1 MRWNRRIPLP
11 QAQRPSNR
19 PVPGASATVTLPQ
32 PEAAADHETI
42 VVLDFG
48 AQYSQLIA
56 RRVRELGVR
65 TVLAP
70 CDQPEAL
77 CVPNLRGV
85 ILSGGPT
92 SVYDDG
98 APQLPATVL
107 EAGVPVLGICYGM
120 QLLGHSM
127 GGSVERADDREYGP
141 ARARITDSSHAIF
154 RGVPDEIDVWM
165 SHGDVV
171 AEPPPGLRPLA
182 RTQSSMAAM
191 GNDNGVVAVQFHP
204 EVRHTAHGQRLLRNF
219 AVDMCG
225 CRGDWVASSI
235 IEERVAQI
243 RSQVGNGHV
252 ICGLSGGVD
261 SAVTAALISRAVGD
275 RLTAILIDTGLLRA
289 NEAAEVRETFEEGFD
304 LRLAVV
310 DAAAEFL
317 GALRGVTDPEAK
329 RQVIGERF
337 VRVFEREASRIADAD
352 FLAQGTIYPDVIE
365 SGGIHGSAAVIKSHH
380 NVGGLPDDLEFD
392 LVEPL
397 RDLFKDEVR
406 ALGSQLGLPDHL
418 VWRQPFPGPGLA
430 VRIVGEV
437 TAPKVTLLQQADAIL
452 RAEIAEAGL
461 ERQLSQFFAVLPG
474 VQTVGVM
481 GDGRS
486 YGELIALRAVTT
498 DDFMTADW
506 ARIPNDVLARISAR
520 IVNEVPNATRVV
532 YDVTSKPPG
541 TIEWE

>member
-1 MRWNRRIPLP
+1 VT
-11 QAQRPSNR
+11 PS
-19 PVPGASATVTLPQ
+19 Q
-32 PEAAADHETI
+32 PIAAADHETI

-65 TVLAP
+65 TVLAA
-70 CDQPEAL
+70 CNQPKAL
-77 CVPNLRGV
+77 QVPNLRGV

-92 SVYDDG
+92 SVYDQG
-98 APQLPATVL
+98 APHLPATVL
-107 EAGVPVLGICYGM
+107 EAGVPILGICYGM
-120 QLLGHSM
+120 QLLGHSL
-127 GGSVERADDREYGP
+127 GGTVEPAENREYGP
-141 ARARITDSSHAIF
+141 AQAHISDTSHVFF
-154 RGVPDEIDVWM
+154 RGVPDELDVWM

-171 AEPPPGLRPLA
+171 ASVPPGFRPLA
-182 RTQSSMAAM
+182 HTQSSLAAM

-204 EVRHTAHGQRLLRNF
+204 EVRHTAHGKRLLRNF

-225 CRGDWVASSI
+225 CRGDWVPSSI
-235 IEERVAQI
+235 IDERVAAI
-243 RSQVGNGHV
+243 RRQVGHGHV

-261 SAVTAALISRAVGD
+261 SAVTAALVSRAVGG

-289 NEAAEVRETFEEGFD
+289 DEAAEVESTFREGFD
-304 LRLAVV
+304 LQLVIV
-310 DAAAEFL
+310 DAADEFL
-317 GALRGVTDPEAK
+317 AGLRGVTDPETK
-329 RQVIGERF
+329 RRVIGERF
-337 VRVFEREASRIADAD
+337 VRVFEREAARIANAD

-380 NVGGLPDDLEFD
+380 NVGGLPDDLEFE

-406 ALGSQLGLPDHL
+406 ALGTQLGLPADL

-437 TAPKVTLLQQADAIL
+437 TASKVALLQQADAIL

-461 ERQLSQFFAVLPG
+461 ERQLSQYFAVLPG

-520 IVNEVPNATRVV
+520 IVNEVPSATRVV

>member
-1 MRWNRRIPLP
+1 MNLAPTRREP
-11 QAQRPSNR
+11 
-19 PVPGASATVTLPQ
+19 
-32 PEAAADHETI
+32 AADHETI

-65 TVLAP
+65 TILAP
-70 CDQPEAL
+70 CDHPDAL
-77 CVPNLRGV
+77 REPNLRGV

-98 APQLPATVL
+98 APQLPSTVMQ
-107 EAGVPVLGICYGM
+107 AGVPVLGICYGM
-120 QLLGHSM
+120 QLLGHSL
-127 GGSVERADDREYGP
+127 GGTVEPADDREYGP
-141 ARARITDSSHAIF
+141 ARARISDGSHAFF
-154 RGVPDEIDVWM
+154 RGAPDEIDVWM

-171 AEPPPGLRPLA
+171 ANVPPGFRPLA
-182 RTQSSMAAM
+182 HTQSAVAAM

-204 EVRHTAHGQRLLRNF
+204 EVRHTTHGQLLLRNF

-225 CRGDWVASSI
+225 CRGDWRPSSI
-235 IEERVAQI
+235 IDERVAQI
-243 RSQVGNGHV
+243 RRQVGAGHV

-261 SAVTAALISRAVGD
+261 SAVTAALVSRAVGD

-289 NEAAEVRETFEEGFD
+289 NEAAEVEATFQAGFD
-304 LRLAVV
+304 LRLVVV
-310 DAAAEFL
+310 DATDEFL
-317 GALRGVTDPEAK
+317 GALRGVTDPEVK
-329 RQVIGERF
+329 RQIIGERF
-337 VRVFEREASRIADAD
+337 VRVFEREAARIADAD

-365 SGGIHGSAAVIKSHH
+365 SGGVHGSAAVIKSHH
-380 NVGGLPDDLEFD
+380 NVGGLPDDLEFE

-406 ALGSQLGLPDHL
+406 ALGARLGLPDAL

-437 TAPKVTLLQQADAIL
+437 TAPKVALLQQADAIL
-452 RAEIAEAGL
+452 RAEIADTGL
-461 ERQLSQFFAVLPG
+461 ERQLSQYFAVLPG
-474 VQTVGVM
+474 VRTVGVM

-486 YGELIALRAVTT
+486 YGALVALRAVTT

-520 IVNEVPNATRVV
+520 IVNEVPDATRVV

>member
-1 MRWNRRIPLP
+1 MAPFAP
-11 QAQRPSNR
+11 DA
-19 PVPGASATVTLPQ
+19 GAA
-32 PEAAADHETI
+32 HETI

-70 CDQPEAL
+70 CDEPDAL
-77 CVPNLRGV
+77 RVSNLRGV

-92 SVYDDG
+92 SVYDKG
-98 APQLPATVL
+98 APQLPPAVL
-107 EAGVPVLGICYGM
+107 TAGVPVLGICYGM
-120 QLLGHSM
+120 QLLGHSL
-127 GGSVERADDREYGP
+127 GGSVEPADDREYGP
-141 ARARITDSSHAIF
+141 ALARITDSSHAIF

-171 AEPPPGLRPLA
+171 ADVPPGFRALA

-204 EVRHTAHGQRLLRNF
+204 EVRHTTHGRRLLYNF

-225 CRGDWVASSI
+225 CRGDWVPASI
-235 IEERVAQI
+235 IDERVAQI
-243 RSQVGNGHV
+243 RRQVGNGHV

-261 SAVTAALISRAVGD
+261 SAVTAALVSRAVGD

-289 NEAAEVRETFEEGFD
+289 DEAAEVESTFGQGFD
-304 LRLAVV
+304 LQLIIV
-310 DAAAEFL
+310 DAADEFL
-317 GALRGVTDPEAK
+317 AALRGVTDPEAK

-337 VRVFEREASRIADAD
+337 VRVFEREAARIADAD

-380 NVGGLPDDLEFD
+380 NVGGLPDDLEFE

-406 ALGSQLGLPDHL
+406 ALGSQLGLPEAL

-437 TAPKVTLLQQADAIL
+437 TASKVALLQQADAIL

-461 ERQLSQFFAVLPG
+461 ERQLSQYFAVLPG

-506 ARIPNDVLARISAR
+506 ARIPSDVLARISAR
-520 IVNEVPNATRVV
+520 VVNEVPNATRVV

>member
-1 MRWNRRIPLP
+1 MNRALHSQDP
-11 QAQRPSNR
+11 
-19 PVPGASATVTLPQ
+19 AT
-32 PEAAADHETI
+32 DHETI

-56 RRVRELGVR
+56 RRVRELGIR
-65 TVLAP
+65 AVLAP
-70 CDQPEAL
+70 CNQPGAL
-77 CVPNLRGV
+77 HEPNLRGV

-98 APQLPATVL
+98 APQLPSSVL

-120 QLLGHSM
+120 QLLGHSL
-127 GGSVERADDREYGP
+127 GGAVEPAEDREYGP
-141 ARARITDSSHAIF
+141 ARARITDNSHAIF

-171 AEPPPGLRPLA
+171 ANVPPGFRPLA
-182 RTQSSMAAM
+182 CTETSPVTAM

-204 EVRHTAHGQRLLRNF
+204 EVRHTAHGQQLLRNF

-225 CRGDWVASSI
+225 CRGDWVPVAI
-235 IEERVAQI
+235 IDERVAQI
-243 RSQVGNGHV
+243 RQQVGNGHV

-261 SAVTAALISRAVGD
+261 SAVTAALVSRAVGH

-289 NEAAEVRETFEEGFD
+289 NEAAEVETTFGEGFD
-304 LRLAVV
+304 LRLVIV
-310 DAAAEFL
+310 DAADEFL

-337 VRVFEREASRIADAD
+337 VRVFEREAARIADAD

-365 SGGIHGSAAVIKSHH
+365 SGGVHGSAAVIKSHH

-406 ALGSQLGLPDHL
+406 ALGSQLGLPDAL

-437 TAPKVTLLQQADAIL
+437 TASKVALLQQADAIL

-461 ERQLSQFFAVLPG
+461 ERQLSQYFAVLPG

>member
-1 MRWNRRIPLP
+1 MAPT
-11 QAQRPSNR
+11 A
-19 PVPGASATVTLPQ
+19 PQ
-32 PEAAADHETI
+32 PPADHETI

-70 CDQPEAL
+70 CDQPDAL
-77 CVPNLRGV
+77 REPNLRGV

-98 APQLPATVL
+98 APQLPSTVL

-120 QLLGHSM
+120 QLLGHSL
-127 GGSVERADDREYGP
+127 GGAVEPADDREYGP
-141 ARARITDSSHAIF
+141 VRARITDSSHTIF

-171 AEPPPGLRPLA
+171 AEVPPGLRPLA

-204 EVRHTAHGQRLLRNF
+204 EVRHTAHGQQLLRNF

-261 SAVTAALISRAVGD
+261 SAVTAALVARAVGG

-304 LRLAVV
+304 LRLVIV
-310 DAAAEFL
+310 DAADEFL

-337 VRVFEREASRIADAD
+337 VRVFEREAARIADAD

-380 NVGGLPDDLEFD
+380 NVGGLPDDLEFE

-437 TAPKVTLLQQADAIL
+437 TAPKVALLQQADAIF
-452 RAEIAEAGL
+452 RSEIAETGL

-520 IVNEVPNATRVV
+520 IVNEVPSATRVV

>member
-1 MRWNRRIPLP
+1 VASPP
-11 QAQRPSNR
+11 QDT
-19 PVPGASATVTLPQ
+19 AT
-32 PEAAADHETI
+32 DHETI

-70 CDQPEAL
+70 CTQPDAL
-77 CVPNLRGV
+77 QEPNLRGV

-98 APQLPATVL
+98 PPQLPAAVL

-120 QLLGHSM
+120 QLLGHSL
-127 GGSVERADDREYGP
+127 GGAVEPADDREYGP
-141 ARARITDSSHAIF
+141 ARAHITDSSHAIF
-154 RGVPDEIDVWM
+154 RGVPDAFDVWM

-171 AEPPPGLRPLA
+171 ADVPPGFRPLA
-182 RTQSSMAAM
+182 RTQSHVAAM

-204 EVRHTAHGQRLLRNF
+204 EVRHTAHGQQLLRNF

-225 CRGDWVASSI
+225 CRGDWVSSSI
-235 IEERVAQI
+235 IDERTAQI
-243 RSQVGNGHV
+243 RRQVGDGHV

-261 SAVTAALISRAVGD
+261 SAVTAALVSRAVGD

-289 NEAAEVRETFEEGFD
+289 NEAAEVETTFGEGFD
-304 LRLAVV
+304 LQLVIV
-310 DAAAEFL
+310 DAADEFL

-337 VRVFEREASRIADAD
+337 VRVFEREAVRIANAD

-365 SGGIHGSAAVIKSHH
+365 SGGVHGSAAVIKSHH
-380 NVGGLPDDLEFD
+380 NVGGLPDDLEFE

-406 ALGSQLGLPDHL
+406 ALGTQLGLPADL

-437 TAPKVTLLQQADAIL
+437 NAPKVALLQQADAIL

-461 ERQLSQFFAVLPG
+461 ERQLSQYFAVLPG

-506 ARIPNDVLARISAR
+506 ARIPTDVLARISAR

>member
-1 MRWNRRIPLP
+1 M
-11 QAQRPSNR
+11 
-19 PVPGASATVTLPQ
+19 SAAPTTR
-32 PEAAADHETI
+32 ETAADHETI

-56 RRVRELGVR
+56 RRVREFGVR
-65 TVLAP
+65 TILAP
-70 CDQPEAL
+70 CNEPTAL
-77 CVPNLRGV
+77 HVPNLRGI

-92 SVYDDG
+92 SVYDHG
-98 APQLPATVL
+98 APQLPSTVL
-107 EAGVPVLGICYGM
+107 GAGVPVLGICYGM

-127 GGSVERADDREYGP
+127 GGSVEPADDREYGP

-171 AEPPPGLRPLA
+171 ANVPPGFRPLA
-182 RTQSSMAAM
+182 RTQSAVAAM

-225 CRGDWVASSI
+225 CRGDWSPSSI
-235 IEERVAQI
+235 IDERVAQI
-243 RSQVGNGHV
+243 RRQVGGGHV

-261 SAVTAALISRAVGD
+261 SAVTAALVARAVGD

-289 NEAAEVRETFEEGFD
+289 DEAAEVEATFHDGFD
-304 LRLAVV
+304 MRLVIV
-310 DAAAEFL
+310 DAADEFL
-317 GALRGVTDPEAK
+317 DALRGVTDPEAK
-329 RQVIGERF
+329 RRIIGERF
-337 VRVFEREASRIADAD
+337 VRAFEREASRIADAD

-365 SGGIHGSAAVIKSHH
+365 SGGVHGSAAVIKSHH
-380 NVGGLPDDLEFD
+380 NVGGLPDDVEFE

-406 ALGSQLGLPDHL
+406 ALGSRLGLTDEL

-430 VRIVGEV
+430 VRIVGDV
-437 TAPKVTLLQQADAIL
+437 TAAKVAMLQQADAIL

-461 ERQLSQFFAVLPG
+461 ERQLSQYFAVLPG
-474 VQTVGVM
+474 VRTVGVM

-486 YGELIALRAVTT
+486 YGELVALRAVTT

-506 ARIPNDVLARISAR
+506 SRLPFDVLARISAR
-520 IVNEVPNATRVV
+520 IVNEVPDATRVV

>member
-1 MRWNRRIPLP
+1 MRRHRLVPLP
-11 QAQRPSNR
+11 QVRRPSAR
-19 PVPGASATVTLPQ
+19 PATGATLKVAPFA
-32 PEAAADHETI
+32 PDAGAAHETI

-70 CDQPEAL
+70 CDEPDAL
-77 CVPNLRGV
+77 RVSNLRGV

-92 SVYDDG
+92 SVYDKG
-98 APQLPATVL
+98 APQLPPAVL
-107 EAGVPVLGICYGM
+107 TAGVPVLGICYGM
-120 QLLGHSM
+120 QLLGHSL
-127 GGSVERADDREYGP
+127 GGSVEPADDREYGP
-141 ARARITDSSHAIF
+141 ALARITDSSHAIF

-171 AEPPPGLRPLA
+171 ADVPPGFRALA

-204 EVRHTAHGQRLLRNF
+204 EVRHTTHGRRLLYNF

-225 CRGDWVASSI
+225 CRGDWVPASI
-235 IEERVAQI
+235 IDERVAQI
-243 RSQVGNGHV
+243 RRQVGNGHV

-261 SAVTAALISRAVGD
+261 SAVTAALVSRAVGD

-289 NEAAEVRETFEEGFD
+289 DEAAEVESTFGQGFD
-304 LRLAVV
+304 LQLIIV
-310 DAAAEFL
+310 DAADEFL
-317 GALRGVTDPEAK
+317 AALRGVTDPEAK

-337 VRVFEREASRIADAD
+337 VRVFEREAARIADAD

-380 NVGGLPDDLEFD
+380 NVGGLPDDLEFE

-406 ALGSQLGLPDHL
+406 ALGSQLGLPEAL

-437 TAPKVTLLQQADAIL
+437 TASKVALLQQADAIL

-461 ERQLSQFFAVLPG
+461 ERQLSQYFAVLPG

-506 ARIPNDVLARISAR
+506 ARIPSDVLARISAR
-520 IVNEVPNATRVV
+520 VVNEVPNATRVV

>member
-1 MRWNRRIPLP
+1 MNASPSPP
-11 QAQRPSNR
+11 QT
-19 PVPGASATVTLPQ
+19 AT
-32 PEAAADHETI
+32 DHETI

-48 AQYSQLIA
+48 AQYSQLIV

-70 CDQPEAL
+70 CNQPEAL
-77 CVPNLRGV
+77 RVPNLRGI

-92 SVYDDG
+92 SVYDEG
-98 APQLPATVL
+98 APQLPSPVL

-120 QLLGHSM
+120 QLLGHSL
-127 GGSVERADDREYGP
+127 GGSVEPAQDREYGP
-141 ARARITDSSHAIF
+141 ARAQVSDRSHALF

-171 AEPPPGLRPLA
+171 ATVPPGFRQLA
-182 RTQSSMAAM
+182 RTHTSPVAAM

-204 EVRHTAHGQRLLRNF
+204 EVRHTSHGQRLLRNF

-225 CRGDWVASSI
+225 CRGDWTPSSI
-235 IEERVAQI
+235 IDERVARI
-243 RSQVGNGHV
+243 RRQVGGEHV

-261 SAVTAALISRAVGD
+261 SAVTAALVTRAVGN

-289 NEAAEVRETFEEGFD
+289 NEAAEIEATFHDGFD
-304 LRLAVV
+304 LRLVIV
-310 DAAAEFL
+310 DAADEFL
-317 GALRGVTDPEAK
+317 GALRGVIDPEAK
-329 RQVIGERF
+329 RQIIGERF
-337 VRVFEREASRIADAD
+337 VRAFEREASLIANAD

-365 SGGIHGSAAVIKSHH
+365 SGGVHGGAAVIKSHH
-380 NVGGLPDDLEFD
+380 NVGGLPDDLEFE

-406 ALGSQLGLPDHL
+406 ALGSELGLPEAL

-437 TAPKVTLLQQADAIL
+437 TAAKVALLQQADAIL

-474 VQTVGVM
+474 VRTVGVM

-486 YGELIALRAVTT
+486 YGELVALRAVTT

-506 ARIPNDVLARISAR
+506 ARIPHDVLARISAR
-520 IVNEVPNATRVV
+520 IVNEVPDATRVV

>member
-1 MRWNRRIPLP
+1 M
-11 QAQRPSNR
+11 
-19 PVPGASATVTLPQ
+19 
-32 PEAAADHETI
+32 
-42 VVLDFG
+42 VLDFG

-70 CDQPEAL
+70 CDQPDAL
-77 CVPNLRGV
+77 REPNLRGV

-107 EAGVPVLGICYGM
+107 EADVPVLGICYGM
-120 QLLGHSM
+120 QLLGHSL
-127 GGSVERADDREYGP
+127 GGSVVPADDREYGP
-141 ARARITDSSHAIF
+141 ARARITDNSHPMF
-154 RGVPDEIDVWM
+154 RGVPEEIDVWM

-171 AEPPPGLRPLA
+171 AQVPPGLRPLA
-182 RTQSSMAAM
+182 RTDSSTAAM

-204 EVRHTAHGQRLLRNF
+204 EVRHTTHGRRLLYNF

-225 CRGDWVASSI
+225 CRGDWVPASI
-235 IEERVAQI
+235 IDERVAQI
-243 RSQVGNGHV
+243 RRQVGNGHV

-261 SAVTAALISRAVGD
+261 SAVTAALVSRAVGD
-275 RLTAILIDTGLLRA
+275 RLSAILIDTGLLRA
-289 NEAAEVRETFEEGFD
+289 DEAAEVESTFGEGFD
-304 LRLAVV
+304 LQLVIV
-310 DAAAEFL
+310 DAADEFL
-317 GALRGVTDPEAK
+317 GALRGVTDPESK

-337 VRVFEREASRIADAD
+337 VRVFEREAARIADAD

-365 SGGIHGSAAVIKSHH
+365 SGGVHGSAAVIKSHH
-380 NVGGLPDDLEFD
+380 NVGGLPDDLEFE

-406 ALGSQLGLPDHL
+406 ALGSRLGLPDDL
-418 VWRQPFPGPGLA
+418 VWRQPFPGPGPGRPHRRRGHRVPRWPCSSRPTPSCA
-430 VRIVGEV
+430 N
-437 TAPKVTLLQQADAIL
+437 
-452 RAEIAEAGL
+452 EIAEAGL
-461 ERQLSQFFAVLPG
+461 ERQFSQYFAVLPG
-474 VQTVGVM
+474 VRTVGVM

>member
-1 MRWNRRIPLP
+1 MRRHRRIALP
-11 QAQRPSNR
+11 QVRVPANR
-19 PVPGASATVTLPQ
+19 ASRITTIDVQ
-32 PEAAADHETI
+32 PRLRDPTSDHETI

-70 CDQPEAL
+70 CNDPDAL
-77 CVPNLRGV
+77 RMDNLRGI

-92 SVYDDG
+92 SVYDEG
-98 APQLPATVL
+98 APQLPSAVL
-107 EAGVPVLGICYGM
+107 KAGVPVLGICYGM
-120 QLLGHSM
+120 QLLGHSL
-127 GGSVERADDREYGP
+127 GGSVEPANDREYGP
-141 ARARITDSSHAIF
+141 AHAHISERSHAF
-154 RGVPDEIDVWM
+154 FQDVPRQIEVWM
-165 SHGDVV
+165 SHGDIV
-171 AEPPPGLRPLA
+171 ADVPPGFRPLA
-182 RTQSSMAAM
+182 HTRSSVAAM

-204 EVRHTAHGQRLLRNF
+204 EVRHTAYGQRLLHNF
-219 AVDMCG
+219 AIEMCG

-235 IEERVAQI
+235 IDERVAHI
-243 RSQVGNGHV
+243 RRQVGAGHV

-261 SAVTAALISRAVGD
+261 SAVTAALIARAVGN

-289 NEAAEVRETFEEGFD
+289 NEAAEVKATFQDGFD
-304 LRLAVV
+304 LRLIVV
-310 DAAAEFL
+310 DAADEFL
-317 GALRGVTDPEAK
+317 DALRGVSDPEAK

-337 VRVFEREASRIADAD
+337 VRTFEREAARLADAE

-365 SGGIHGSAAVIKSHH
+365 SGGIHGSAALIKSHH
-380 NVGGLPDDLEFD
+380 NVGGLPDDLEFE

-406 ALGSQLGLPDHL
+406 ALGSQLDLPDDL

-437 TAPKVTLLQQADAIL
+437 TAPKVALLQQADAIL

-461 ERQLSQFFAVLPG
+461 ERQLAQFFAVLPG
-474 VQTVGVM
+474 VRTVGVM

-486 YGELIALRAVTT
+486 YGELVALRAVTT

-520 IVNEVPNATRVV
+520 IVNEVPDATRVV

>member
-1 MRWNRRIPLP
+1 MNVVQPRRE
-11 QAQRPSNR
+11 
-19 PVPGASATVTLPQ
+19 PVT
-32 PEAAADHETI
+32 DHETI

-65 TVLAP
+65 TILAP
-70 CDQPEAL
+70 CNQPDAL
-77 CVPNLRGV
+77 RVSNLRGI

-98 APQLPATVL
+98 APQLPSTVL

-120 QLLGHSM
+120 QLLGHSL
-127 GGSVERADDREYGP
+127 GGSVEPADDREYGP
-141 ARARITDSSHAIF
+141 ARAQIADSSHALF
-154 RGVPDEIDVWM
+154 QGVPDEIDVWM

-171 AEPPPGLRPLA
+171 ANVPPGFRPLA
-182 RTQSSMAAM
+182 RTHTSPVAAM

-225 CRGDWVASSI
+225 CRGDWTSSSI
-235 IEERVAQI
+235 IDERLAQI
-243 RSQVGNGHV
+243 RRQVGGGHV

-261 SAVTAALISRAVGD
+261 SAVTAALVARAVGN

-289 NEAAEVRETFEEGFD
+289 NEATEVKATFQDGFD
-304 LRLAVV
+304 LRLVIL
-310 DAAAEFL
+310 DAADEFL

-329 RQVIGERF
+329 RQIIGERF
-337 VRVFEREASRIADAD
+337 VRVFEREASRIANAD

-365 SGGIHGSAAVIKSHH
+365 SGGVHGSAAVIKSHH
-380 NVGGLPDDLEFD
+380 NVGGLPDDLEFE

-406 ALGSQLGLPDHL
+406 ALGARLGLPDAL

-437 TAPKVTLLQQADAIL
+437 TADKVALLQQADAIL

-461 ERQLSQFFAVLPG
+461 ERQLSQYFAVLPG
-474 VQTVGVM
+474 VRTVGVM

-486 YGELIALRAVTT
+486 YGELVALRAVTT

-506 ARIPNDVLARISAR
+506 ARIPHDVLARISAR
-520 IVNEVPNATRVV
+520 IVNEVPDATRVV